1 MTCSTGFLDLPLQ
14 SEQRASLLLSLNYYR
29 SFGLV
34 ATSNLPVIAIFYR
47 FCRSDRLISTSLI
60 TPNDTTWTL
69 VIWHLP
75 DEPRWNTCHDTYL
88 IYPLWNACHLTLTWW
103 HTLKDL
109 SHYTQWHYL
118 DTCHMTLTWWTTLKH
133 LSRHLPDISTLKRL
147 SLDTYLMTHFERLV
161 TLHPMTLL
169 GQLSYDTYLMN
180 HVETLVTTLTWYI
193 HFETLVT
200 WHLPDDTL
208 WKTCHITP
216 NDTTWTL
223 VIWHLPDEPRWN
235 TCHDTYLIYP
245 LWNACH
251 LTLTWWHTLKDLSHY
266 TEMLKFSSANRSFGP
281 VTPLNQPVRIHFDR
295 NETFLTIR

>member
-1 MTCSTGFLDLPLQ
+1 MTHLVNLSHNTYQMTHFGH
-14 SEQRASLLLSLNYYR
+14 LSLDTYQM
-29 SFGLV
+29 
-34 ATSNLPVIAIFYR
+34 SNLGHLSHDNLP
-47 FCRSDRLISTSLI
+47 DD
-60 TPNDTTWTL
+60 PPWTL
-69 VIWHLP
+69 VTWQLT
-75 DEPRWNTCHDTYL
+75 RWPT
-88 IYPLWNACHLTLTWW
+88 
-103 HTLKDL
+103 
-109 SHYTQWHYL
+109 L
-118 DTCHMTLTWWTTLKH
+118 DTCHMTTYPMTH
-133 LSRHLPDISTLKRL
+133 LGHL